1 MLTRRTRVSSRIV
14 KPNSSSGVRVNLSLT
29 VEDLPLEIAEQVQ
42 RAQASDPEMLRR
54 VMVYAMTRNA
64 VFETLSRRL
73 PR

>member
-1 MLTRRTRVSSRIV
+1 M
-14 KPNSSSGVRVNLSLT
+14 KPNSYSGPRVNLSLT

-42 RAQASDPEMLRR
+42 RAQTTDPEMLRR
-54 VMVYAMTRNA
+54 AMVYAVTRNA